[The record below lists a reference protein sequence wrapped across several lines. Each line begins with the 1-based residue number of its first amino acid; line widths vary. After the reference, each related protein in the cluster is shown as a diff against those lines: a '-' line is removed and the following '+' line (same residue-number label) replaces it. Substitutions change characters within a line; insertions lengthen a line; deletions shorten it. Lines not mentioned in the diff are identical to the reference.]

1 MNQHDSHVI
10 RTLTEAMINANNMG
24 DEGLQKALRDQIFSM
39 IAPQSP
45 EVPQDKKAEDSGSEP
60 VSQEQFEK
68 EQVLN
73 FIGDKCPC
81 CVIFDTLRAG
91 GTFPL
96 GDEQFVYALGHL
108 AGYEELSAIMRSVA
122 DKFRAAI
129 DEMTDHGEKQGLADR
144 MAIFTRSSV
153 AARDRLAT
161 DGVAPPSSQKDKEI
175 IQQSLAG
182 LEVLQALRNAMQGE
196 KQ

>member
-10 RTLTEAMINANNMG
+10 RTLTEAMMNANSMN
-24 DEGLQKALRDQIFSM
+24 DSGLQKALRDQIFSM
-39 IAPQSP
+39 IAPQAP
-45 EVPQDKKAEDSGSEP
+45 EAATAEEEEVVNEQP
-60 VSQEQFEK
+60 MTKEQFEK
-68 EQVLN
+68 EKVLN
-73 FIGDKCPC
+73 FIGDKCTC

-91 GTFPL
+91 DIFPL

-122 DKFRAAI
+122 VKFRVAI
-129 DEMTDHGEKQGLADR
+129 DEMTDRGEKQALADR

-153 AARDRLAT
+153 AARDRLAD
-161 DGVAPPSSQKDKEI
+161 DGVAPASSPENKEI